1 MKKKIGLAIWA
12 VLALSSPCSRAQD
25 QGLGDMMFTAGTV
38 KTAGSDEWAWLQW
51 MATDGALLK
60 NRPMDI
66 YWKAGDETSANSFA
80 LKGTARQVTD
90 PRTISLLL
98 SRAAALGEDLVS
110 LGVAVDSLYAGADP
124 ADSLSLAEKLA
135 ALISGSQNDSE
146 LYNNLVFM
154 GRAHPAVSMA
164 IGQGFACKIPTTG
177 FSTFEVRD
185 HNTSEVIG
193 RLVLEARNPVVL
205 PAPGPIARVP
215 ETSPMGNLNI
225 RLRWDI
231 PDDLKRLSLLQF
243 GYNLYRVEKA
253 SALAWWGGTA
263 KPTSTADL
271 LAKVGGKPSAKK
283 INRMPI
289 LVDAALA
296 SPTTWYAVDDNDG
309 QLPGGTPFVDG
320 EEYYYYV
327 TALDLLARDG
337 EVSDPFLTFPCDRM
351 APTVPHGIKTRT
363 VSVFTNNVRE
373 QYVEISWDHNT
384 NDVDTAR
391 YYVYRH
397 TSLSNMQA
405 NAAYAV
411 SNRISGAI
419 IPDPTDTRIF
429 YEDHTLSTNNYGRTY
444 WYTVRAEDDARCA
457 HNLSGNSAP
466 AYGLLRDW
474 EGPPPATGVVVRIQ
488 SMDLTTTYVNNYE
501 PSTPDNLNIE
511 MKCVRNIDGEEVEW
525 VEFRWIQGS
534 RDLDSITNAIPLGRF
549 WYPEGSNTITK
560 AYWFN
565 PTLEIIT
572 VFCRIGSVSGQI
584 SDWAYA
590 TAYPHSTP
598 KYPPDAVLFDG
609 KCEFHFGAVLH
620 YPWIHHWGFPG
631 TPLVF
636 PEIEIPATPGAES
649 VRVYRRV
656 DGGRRTLIHQGEMDE
671 VLGAVIED
679 HSGGAL
685 NSSTICYYYQLF
697 DENGNPSPMVK
708 ICCFKT
714 EARASLPVPILDP
727 IKSAGAATNA
737 PSMTLKWFCTTPGV
751 ERFEV
756 ALGIA
761 DGTLPPTFGTS
772 GYELTDGVTNQMNV
786 VVDGVTNALD
796 VGFYR
801 TGRIG
806 TVFGTAGSPQFELTG
821 NIELDRDYIVMVRAI
836 DTTGTQG
843 EWSNAEKFRWSTVP
857 VSGPTVPWPARELPL
872 VQEDLFNN
880 DLGAYYLLDATA
892 WNPTCNNAAVGIKI
906 GEIPPTIDDGS
917 GGSEPVT
924 VERVIDTSGGGDDK
938 EMLAAYRF
946 NIKYDIEEFLFD
958 NADLERDPA
967 NPDTSILPC
976 VLYRYQLTNEL
987 FRTVSGDV
995 AQVSPLM
1002 ETLAVGHKAAGNVTT
1017 LYDSFIFIT
1026 RPPDT
1031 TDPYSIFLLDTQPVV
1046 HNATYQ
1052 YLLVRFDET
1061 THEIDRII
1069 PAGTVT
1075 IP

>member
-1 MKKKIGLAIWA
+1 MKNKICMVAFAIA
-12 VLALSSPCSRAQD
+12 ALFHPSVQAQD

-38 KTAGSDEWAWLQW
+38 KTVGGNEWAWLQW

-66 YWKAGDETSANSFA
+66 YWKAGDESSGNAFA

-90 PRTISLLL
+90 PRAISLLL
-98 SRAAALGEDLVS
+98 SRGAALGENLAT
-110 LGVAVDSLYAGADP
+110 LGGAVDSLYAGAEP
-124 ADSLSLAEKLA
+124 AGSLSLAEKLA
-135 ALISGSQNDSE
+135 ALISGSQSD
-146 LYNNLVFM
+146 
-154 GRAHPAVSMA
+154 
-164 IGQGFACKIPTTG
+164 IPTSG

-185 HNTSEVIG
+185 HGTGEIIG
-193 RLVLEARNPVVL
+193 RLVLEAGNPVVL

-215 ETSPMGNLNI
+215 ESSPMGNLNI

-231 PDDLKRLSLLQF
+231 PADLKRLSLLQF

-253 SALAWWGGTA
+253 SATAWWGPSATPA
-263 KPTSTADL
+263 STADL
-271 LAKVGGKPSAKK
+271 LAKVASEPSAKK
-283 INRMPI
+283 VNRMPI
-289 LVDAALA
+289 LVDAATA
-296 SPTTWYAVDDNDG
+296 SPTTWYVVDDNDG

-320 EEYYYYV
+320 EEYYYYL

-337 EVSDPFLTFPCDRM
+337 ELSDPFLTFPCDRM
-351 APTVPHGIKTRT
+351 APSVPHGIETRT
-363 VSVFTNNVRE
+363 VSVYTNSVRE
-373 QYVEISWDHNT
+373 QYVEISWDHDT

-405 NAAYAV
+405 NAAFAV

-419 IPDPTDTRIF
+419 VPSPTDTRMV
-429 YEDHTLSTNNYGRTY
+429 YEDHTLSTNDYGRTY
-444 WYTVRAEDDARCA
+444 WYTVRAEDDAHCT

-474 EGPPPATGVVVRIQ
+474 EGPPLATGVVVRIQ
-488 SMDLTTTYVNNYE
+488 SQELTTTYVGNYT

-511 MKCVRNIDGEEVEW
+511 MKCVRNLDGEEIKW

-534 RDLDSITNAIPLGRF
+534 RNLDSLTNAIPLGRF
-549 WYPEGSNTITK
+549 WYPEGSNFVAK
-560 AYWFN
+560 AYWFE
-565 PTLEIIT
+565 PTLEVIT
-572 VFCRIGSVSGQI
+572 VFCRIGSADGQV

-590 TAYPHSTP
+590 TAYPHNTP
-598 KYPPDAVLFDG
+598 KYSPDAVLFDG
-609 KCEFHFGAVLH
+609 KCEFHFGAVLD
-620 YPWIHHWGFPG
+620 YPRIHHWGFPG

-656 DGGRRTLIHQGEMDE
+656 DGGRRTLIYQGEMDE
-671 VLGAVIED
+671 VLGVIVRD
-679 HSGGAL
+679 FSGGAA

-697 DENGNPSPMVK
+697 DENGNPGPMVK
-708 ICCFKT
+708 IYCF
-714 EARASLPVPILDP
+714 EAQARTTLPVPILDP

-737 PSMTLKWFCTTPGV
+737 PGMTLDWFCTTPGV

-756 ALGIA
+756 ALGIT
-761 DGTLPPTFGTS
+761 DGTLPPTFGTG
-772 GYELTDGVTNQMNV
+772 GYELVDGATNRMNV

-806 TVFGTAGSPQFELTG
+806 TAFGVAGSPQFELTAE
-821 NIELDRDYIVMVRAI
+821 IDLDRDYVVMVRAI
-836 DTTGTQG
+836 DTTGTLG

-857 VSGPTVPWPARELPL
+857 TGGPEVPWPARELPL
-872 VQEDLFNN
+872 VQNDLFNS
-880 DLGAYYLLDATA
+880 DLGAYYLADPAD
-892 WNPTCNNAAVGIKI
+892 WNPASDKAAVGIKI

-924 VERVIDTSGGGDDK
+924 VERIIDTSGGGEEKD
-938 EMLAAYRF
+938 MFSAYRF
-946 NIKYDIEEFLFD
+946 NIKYDIEEFLYD

-967 NPDTSILPC
+967 NPDTSIFPC

-1002 ETLAVGHKAAGNVTT
+1002 EELAVGNIGGFTT
-1017 LYDSFIFIT
+1017 LYDAFIFIT
-1026 RPPDT
+1026 RPMDT
-1031 TDPYSIFLLDTQPVV
+1031 TEPYGIFLLDSQPVL